1 MFLIPLSTEARK
13 CDFFARH
20 NAGEWSIRVYFQSQ
34 RVEYVKCMSLIVI
47 ARVMSAM
54 LAGPVQ
60 FLRVAYVY
68 LMATIVIPIVFFIPA
83 CLRMVG
89 LVQTDVWR
97 LCTHLMIRHVLRVRI
112 RTYGAA
118 LIEHGVVVANH
129 ISMTDGGNDNYVN
142 HSEGVY
148 RGMYVVSM
156 LLLGLI
162 AHMQGWGIRIHR
174 GRTDRNSLVA
184 CIGRR
189 LRTGLPGTRTT
200 PRVLL
205 YPEVTRVSYY
215 HPLASPSL
223 TRETVKL
230 KYGTLRSIYETLPH
244 TPVQVCVSLQKDCAF
259 RRWAR
264 VDIPVYRSKPLLPD
278 AFATCTEF
286 TDAILDAFVEC
297 THALH
302 ADGGWIRET

>member
-1 MFLIPLSTEARK
+1 MI
-13 CDFFARH
+13 C
-20 NAGEWSIRVYFQSQ
+20 
-34 RVEYVKCMSLIVI
+34 
-47 ARVMSAM
+47 AM

-68 LMATIVIPIVFFIPA
+68 LMATIVIPIAFFIPA

-129 ISMTDGGNDNYVN
+129 ISMTDGGIDNYVN
-142 HSEGVY
+142 QSEGVY

-162 AHMQGWGIRIHR
+162 THMQGWGIRIHR

-184 CIGRR
+184 SIGRR
-189 LRTGLPGTRTT
+189 LRTGQPGTRTT

-205 YPEVTRVSYY
+205 YPEGTRVSYY

-278 AFATCTEF
+278 AFATCTDF

-302 ADGGWIRET
+302 AEGGWIRET